1 MYRSLFIHWKRIR
14 SPVWLAAVIITLII
28 TAFPQRTWADEA
40 GEKKLVI
47 TIVDE
52 TEYMQIDDE
61 QVPLAVYNS
70 NQGMIDPGSFVLPAG
85 IGILIGSCL
94 IYSFRQKRKRLLL
107 RQNKARIDYELAQQ
121 YKMQMNKQ
129 K

>member
-1 MYRSLFIHWKRIR
+1 MYRALSIDGKKIR
-14 SPVWLAAVIITLII
+14 NAVWLTAVILTLII
-28 TAFPQRTWADEA
+28 SAFPQRTWA
-40 GEKKLVI
+40 GEGSGKQLVI
-47 TIVDE
+47 TVVDE

-61 QVPLAVYNS
+61 QVPLAAYNS

>member
-14 SPVWLAAVIITLII
+14 STVWLAAVIITLIM

-47 TIVDE
+47 TVVDE

-61 QVPLAVYNS
+61 QVPLAAYNS

-85 IGILIGSCL
+85 IGILIGFCL

-107 RQNKARIDYELAQQ
+107 WQNKARIDYELAQQ
-121 YKMQMNKQ
+121 YKMQMNKH